1 MRVPGPF
8 GFEIGLA
15 NRSFSCLQSHVL
27 KLKNRTVANPSTDI
41 DPRIHLVLMTNPKT
55 PFHQQRLI
63 PGRLFAIPFVIVLV
77 FLLWL
82 VFSMANRFQGIMKQL
97 DATRAAWPNASAAFL
112 ERVESMDKTVKE
124 QLGNDLV
131 SKLSAL
137 QAETKSSTQ
146 FDQQSRAV
154 ADMYKLVGSRA
165 ELKNSL
171 NHPEVLF
178 EEVIASEKLRE
189 SLQSDFVGRCTVSG
203 LQLKLPPVFV
213 PSQ

>member
-1 MRVPGPF
+1 
-8 GFEIGLA
+8 
-15 NRSFSCLQSHVL
+15 
-27 KLKNRTVANPSTDI
+27 
-41 DPRIHLVLMTNPKT
+41 MTNSNT
-55 PFHQQRLI
+55 SNHQQRLI

-97 DATRAAWPNASAAFL
+97 DATRAVWPNASAAFL
-112 ERVESMDKTVKE
+112 DRVESMDNSVKE
-124 QLGNDLV
+124 QLGNELV

-137 QAETKSSTQ
+137 QAETKASTQ

-154 ADMYKLVGSRA
+154 ADMYKLVGSRE

-178 EEVIASEKLRE
+178 EDVIASEKLRE

-213 PSQ
+213 PSH